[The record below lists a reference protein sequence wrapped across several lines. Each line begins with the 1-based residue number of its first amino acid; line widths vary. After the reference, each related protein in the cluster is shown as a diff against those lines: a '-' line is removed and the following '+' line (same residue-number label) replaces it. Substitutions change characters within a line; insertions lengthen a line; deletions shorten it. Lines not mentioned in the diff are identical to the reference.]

1 MHKGPDG
8 QSHGVELTRWHTRI
22 GTRARAVCEGG
33 SMTQELI
40 VAERTQAVLKIVL
53 NRPQKA
59 NALTREMLQQ
69 LTELFDLASEDD
81 DLRVLTVEG
90 AGGRAFCGGADLQQ
104 FIETGEAGDDEFWE
118 ELSDALA
125 AVPFLTFAKINGA
138 CIGGALS
145 LALGCDIRL
154 AVPDAVFGYPVLRN
168 GVFPTR
174 QDGRR
179 LEALVGP
186 GRKSLFLLG
195 GSRVEAEEALSWGL
209 VDRIV
214 ADDALDQAVA
224 DLSQA
229 ALSAPPGHLEALK
242 TYCRETAGF

>member
-1 MHKGPDG
+1 MAQD
-8 QSHGVELTRWHTRI
+8 
-22 GTRARAVCEGG
+22 
-33 SMTQELI
+33 LI
-40 VAERTQAVLKIVL
+40 LAERDQATLKIVL
-53 NRPQKA
+53 NRPEKA

-69 LTELFDLASEDD
+69 LTELFDLAGEDD
-81 DLRVLTVEG
+81 ELRVLTIEG

-104 FIETGEAGDDEFWE
+104 FIDSGEAGDDEFWE
-118 ELSDALA
+118 ELSDALC
-125 AVPFLTFAKINGA
+125 AVPFLTIAKINGA

-179 LEALVGP
+179 LEALIGP

-195 GSRVEAEEALSWGL
+195 GCRVEAEEALSWGL
-209 VDRIV
+209 VDKIV
-214 ADDALDQAVA
+214 APGGIDDAAA

-229 ALSAPPGHLEALK
+229 ALAALPGHLDALK
-242 TYCRETAGF
+242 AYCKETSGPSP

>member
-1 MHKGPDG
+1 MPED
-8 QSHGVELTRWHTRI
+8 
-22 GTRARAVCEGG
+22 
-33 SMTQELI
+33 LI
-40 VAERTQAVLKIVL
+40 LAQRDQATLKIVL
-53 NRPQKA
+53 NRPEKA

-69 LTELFDLASEDD
+69 LTELFDLAAEDD
-81 DLRVLTVEG
+81 DLRVLTIEG
-90 AGGRAFCGGADLQQ
+90 AGERAFCGGADLQQ
-104 FIETGEAGDDEFWE
+104 FIDTGEAGDDEFWE

-125 AVPFLTFAKINGA
+125 AVPFLTLAKINGA

-145 LALGCDIRL
+145 LALGCDVRM

-186 GRKSLFLLG
+186 GRKSLILLG
-195 GSRVEAEEALSWGL
+195 GSQVDAEEALSWGL

-214 ADDALDQAVA
+214 ARGELDQAVA

-229 ALSAPPGHLEALK
+229 ALAAPQGHLEALK
-242 TYCRETAGF
+242 AYCRETSS